1 MEESSLT
8 IEKITTENDDLKE
21 KCVLSKEINDK
32 LTIAMEVSSS
42 ETSEVTIDNDLLKER
57 ICSLINEISE
67 MQISIQTSA
76 DRIDSDLSIFQQE
89 KKVLMELNNQL
100 IASIEEAKSTSQAFE
115 DINITLT
122 TNVGQLKCENNMLD
136 MSVRES
142 GKYVCIYRCMDI
154 YVFLYIFMYVHTYIC
169 ILIFT
174 YINKYVNIH
183 LYIYI
188 YIHLCIKFHMNIYRR

>member
-42 ETSEVTIDNDLLKER
+42 ETSEVTIENDLLKER

-100 IASIEEAKSTSQAFE
+100 IASIEEAKTTSQAFE

-122 TNVGQLKCENNMLD
+122 TNVGQLECENNMLD

-154 YVFLYIFMYVHTYIC
+154 YV
-169 ILIFT
+169 
-174 YINKYVNIH
+174 
-183 LYIYI
+183 YIYI
-188 YIHLCIKFHMNIYRR
+188 YLCMYIHIYVYLYLLI